1 MLRRISV
8 IAASAA
14 MLAVSTLATVST
26 LPASAAT
33 TRAASSTH
41 KLTFPG
47 EYGLTSWGNYKKTS
61 KGLYLVVC
69 AKDTARSNFAS
80 GAVAVAYNSN
90 YSKSVNL
97 GAVAFGHGNTVC
109 RWGTVKYSSHLYTYS
124 LVGRSNGTVKKSGY
138 KKIF

>member
-14 MLAVSTLATVST
+14 MVAVSALSTVSA

-33 TRAASSTH
+33 TRPASTTH
-41 KLTFPG
+41 KLTFPSLP
-47 EYGLTSWGNYKKTS
+47 GLASWGTYKKTS

-69 AKDTARSNFAS
+69 AKDTGSNFAS
-80 GAVAVAYNSN
+80 GAVAVASNSN

-97 GAVAFGHGNTVC
+97 GAVAFGHGITVC
-109 RWGTVKYSSHLYTYS
+109 RWGPVKYSSHLRTYS
-124 LVGRSNGTVKKSGY
+124 LIGRSNGTVKKTGY
-138 KKIF
+138 KHIF

>member
-8 IAASAA
+8 VAASAA
-14 MLAVSTLATVST
+14 MLAVSTLSAVSA

-33 TRAASSTH
+33 TQPASTTH
-41 KLTFPG
+41 KLSFPSL
-47 EYGLTSWGNYKKTS
+47 YGLTSWGTYKKTS

-69 AKDTARSNFAS
+69 AKDTASSNFAS

-97 GAVAFGHGNTVC
+97 GSVAFGRGHTVC
-109 RWGTVKYSSHLYTYS
+109 RWETVKYSSHLRTYS
-124 LVGRSNGTVKKSGY
+124 FIGRSNGTIKRSGY
-138 KKIF
+138 KNIF

>member
-14 MLAVSTLATVST
+14 MLAVSTLSTVST

-33 TRAASSTH
+33 TQPAATTH
-41 KLTFPG
+41 KLYFPSI
-47 EYGLTSWGNYKKTS
+47 YGLTSWGTYKKTS

-69 AKDTARSNFAS
+69 AKDTSRSNFAS

-90 YSKSVNL
+90 YSKSLNL

-109 RWGTVKYSSHLYTYS
+109 RWGTVKYSSHLRTYS
-124 LVGRSNGTVKKSGY
+124 LIGRSNGTIKKTGY
-138 KKIF
+138 KNIF